1 MKLPLT
7 ITIHLKKKKGHKG
20 KTGLV
25 WERANGEGE
34 RG

>member
-7 ITIHLKKKKGHKG
+7 ITIHLKKKGHKG